1 MRRRA
6 HVVVTGCKLADTPAG
21 LLENIIFEDRSCT
34 RLSSPRLPMV
44 PVGTG
49 DLFTGLLTASVAR
62 DVTLVDA
69 VRRAAATVLDIL
81 GRTMAEGEHEMQ
93 LASAMGTLGFARRK
107 LSQ

>member
-21 LLENIIFEDRSCT
+21 LLENIVFEDRSCT

-49 DLFTGLLTASVAR
+49 DLFTGLLTASLAR